1 MSIFEILIPD
11 IFNSYEVYAYS
22 MQNNFKEKI
31 KSQKICSFEFAN
43 SNYYD
48 ENKIYE
54 IKCKLLIQY
63 DIQSNEVSAFKI

>member
-11 IFNSYEVYAYS
+11 IFNSYEVFAYS

-31 KSQKICSFEFAN
+31 KSQKICNFEFAN

-54 IKCKLLIQY
+54 VKCKLLIQY
-63 DIQSNEVSAFKI
+63 DILSNEVSTFKI